1 MALQLTERTKNALS
15 RELIEPNLVLLI
27 DGIAKKYA
35 IRITKQILRYDL
47 PNLNYDDSGL
57 FYDGLVDDPTSED
70 LISISGTTNQIAQQ
84 LDPDKGA
91 ASSTQTLTLRLIDRN
106 EQITKLITPGEV
118 VEDVLY
124 RNARVYFGLA
134 DTAFEDYI
142 EIFNGKIM
150 GINPSTSSI
159 DFVITHP
166 DDLKRST
173 IFEKQEATL
182 ASFLA
187 FDSLLLQNL
196 LYTKRSDVVGT
207 VRVQYTAAGIGDDAI
222 VTVVGNDI
230 TVQIDTAFTRTKTV
244 KKKIENNEDAN
255 QLVTVKIPSGY
266 DPDAIQAVTAG
277 FIELFSDETIILDD
291 VSQFLLPVGDLFKTY
306 VRIGDEIIEYQN
318 IDLVNNELQNCT
330 RQALTS
336 LGNNHEEGA
345 VVSSFYKFGDSTFDN
360 GNAIDLALYLLL
372 SNGPQYYSEETAT
385 HIVDIPGIG
394 SITDSVWLPNVYLIK
409 DFGVTEG
416 DLATLSGSVNGNN
429 FTDQVIVEVI
439 ENDEGSYVIFEG
451 LGLVSELDSVMT
463 FQIKSKYNILPDGC
477 GLLPRQVDIPQFR
490 LIQSRFNVAIANY
503 EFYFKDT
510 VSSKEFIN
518 TQLFLP
524 SALYSVPRKGKISLG
539 ITAPPLYAADS
550 ANLTLQ
556 NTKNPK
562 ALKLSRSVNNNFYNT
577 VAYIYNPDSVEDK
590 FLNKN
595 IRISGDSKLRID
607 APSKLFKIQAEGLRP
622 GQQTT
627 DLVNRNGIRFLDRYK
642 YGAESLKVEVLFKTG
657 FPVEVGDS
665 VLFGDAAFN
674 LADSKSGSR
683 DFEPRVMEVI
693 NKEWNWQNGKIALTL
708 LDTSYSADFKYGVF
722 SPSSLLDS
730 GSTSTELI
738 IKRSFGTQFPDKEK
752 DKWQNYIGKEI
763 AVHSADYTFRELTYL
778 QGFDG
783 GNDNKMIVS
792 PALSISPPADYQID
806 IVNYDEVDALE
817 AFYKN
822 AHVFWDPQVEV
833 VSGTSSTSFDVS
845 GGDIGK
851 FFIGSLIRI
860 HNQDFSIDSGET
872 AKKVTNISGNTIT
885 CQDLGFTPDNTMF
898 VELIG
903 FSSDNGKA
911 YAWL

>member
-27 DGIAKKYA
+27 DGIATKYA

-47 PNLNYDDSGL
+47 PGVNYDDPGL
-57 FYDGLVDDPTSED
+57 FYDGLIDDPTSED

-106 EQITKLITPGEV
+106 EQITRLITPGEIV
-118 VEDVLY
+118 DDVLY
-124 RNARVYFGLA
+124 RNARVYFGLV

-159 DFVITHP
+159 DFVVTHP

-173 IFEKQEATL
+173 IFEKQEDELTAICR
-182 ASFLA
+182 
-187 FDSLLLQNL
+187 FDSILLQDL
-196 LYTKRSDVVGT
+196 FYQKRSDVVGL
-207 VRVQYTAAGIGDDAI
+207 VRIQYTSAALGDDAI

-230 TVQIDTAFTRTKTV
+230 TVQIDTAFTKAKTV

-255 QLVTVKIPSGY
+255 QLVNVVIDKDG
-266 DPDAIQAVTAG
+266 DANTIQTTTGG
-277 FIELFSDETIILDD
+277 FQDLETDD
-291 VSQFLLPVGDLFKTY
+291 VLNITDASKFLLPVGDLLKTY
-306 VRIGDEIIEYQN
+306 VKIGDEVIEYTA
-318 IDLVNNELQNCT
+318 IDVNNNQLTGCT

-336 LGNNHEEGA
+336 FGSNHAVGD
-345 VVSSFYKFGDSTFDN
+345 VVSSFYKFGDSTYDN
-360 GNAIDLALYLLL
+360 GNAIDLALYLLM
-372 SNGPQYYSEETAT
+372 SGADANYCSETAT
-385 HIVDIPGIG
+385 HVVSIPGFGSIVDAI
-394 SITDSVWLPNVYLIK
+394 WLPNVYLVK
-409 DFGVTEG
+409 DYGVTDG
-416 DLATLSGSVNGNN
+416 DLVTVTGSGLGND
-429 FTDQVIVEVI
+429 FTDAVIFEVVESL
-439 ENDEGSYVIFEG
+439 EGSYLVFDG
-451 LGLVSELDSVMT
+451 LGLVEELDASLSVT
-463 FQIKSKYNILPDGC
+463 IKSKYNILPDGC
-477 GLLPRQVDIPQFR
+477 GLLPRQIDIPQFR
-490 LIQSRFNVAIANY
+490 LIQSRYNVAIANY

-510 VSSKEFIN
+510 INSKDFIN

-539 ITAPPLYAADS
+539 ITSPPLYASDS
-550 ANLTLQ
+550 ANLTLE

-562 ALKLSRSVNNNFYNT
+562 GLKLARSVNNNFYNT
-577 VAYIYNPDSVEDK
+577 VAYVYNPDSVEDK

-595 IRISGDSKLRID
+595 IRVSADSKNRID
-607 APSKLFKIQAEGLRP
+607 SPSKLFKIEAVGLRP
-622 GQQTT
+622 GNETT
-627 DLVNRNGIRFLDRYK
+627 ELINRNGVRFLDRYK

-657 FPVEVGDS
+657 FAIEVGDS

-674 LADSKSGSR
+674 LADSKTGSR

-693 NKEWNWQNGKIALTL
+693 NKEWNWQNGKISLSL
-708 LDTSYSADFKYGVF
+708 LDTSYSADFRYGVF
-722 SPSSLLDS
+722 SPSSLIGV
-730 GSTSTELI
+730 GSTTTELI
-738 IKRSFGTQFPDKEK
+738 IKKSFGTPVSDKEK
-752 DKWQNYIGKEI
+752 EKWQNYIGKEI
-763 AVHSADYTFRELTYL
+763 AVHSEDYTFRELTYL
-778 QGFDG
+778 QGFDP

-792 PALSISPPADYQID
+792 PALSVAPSANYQID
-806 IVNYDEVDALE
+806 IVNYDEVDILE

-822 AHVFWDPQVEV
+822 AHAFWDPTIAV
-833 VSGTSSTSFDVS
+833 VSGASATSFNVS

-851 FFIGSLIRI
+851 IFVGSLIRV

-872 AKKVTNISGNTIT
+872 ARKVTDITGNTVT
-885 CQDLGFTPDNTMF
+885 CQDLGFTPTSAMF